1 MSFDPNPPDDQIPE
15 DQVPEDQTQQATPA
29 TPELDLTNPE
39 AWLQGIMGTIGAT
52 SQTGGFSPDF
62 RYKPRTVNA
71 IDQRLTAAEQ
81 QQINGKMVYT
91 GVADRP
97 GRIYTGEYLVDSAG
111 VISRAPYDPKVEAKD
126 LLYQMDPDVR
136 ANTLSV
142 LSKAGLYGSSKP
154 TLSGLKDRDRSAMED
169 FLTYA
174 NAEGLTW
181 DLLLGQMMVG
191 KRLPGGTI
199 TGGAKYRVSS
209 AEDIGQYL
217 RKASLER
224 LGRTMTRDDVDTAI
238 AAIQRQQ
245 AAGQAPSLAQAA
257 QQQVSQLNPG
267 MERAVSF
274 RRTIDKAMS
283 LLAGG

>member
-1 MSFDPNPPDDQIPE
+1 MSFDPNNPEDPNVPE
-15 DQVPEDQTQQATPA
+15 DQVPQETPA
-29 TPELDLTNPE
+29 ATDIDLTNPE
-39 AWLQGIMGTIGAT
+39 AWIQSVIGAVGAAT
-52 SQTGGFSPDF
+52 PKGGFSPDF

-71 IDQRLTAAEQ
+71 IDPRLNAAQ
-81 QQINGKMVYT
+81 QGEINKKMVYT
-91 GVADRP
+91 GVADRT
-97 GRIYTGEYLVDSAG
+97 GRIYTGEYLIDSGG
-111 VISRAPYDPKVEAKD
+111 VVSRAPYDAKVEAKD
-126 LLYQMDPDVR
+126 LLYQMNPNVR
-136 ANTLSV
+136 ANTLAV
-142 LSKAGLYGSSKP
+142 LARVGMYGSSKP
-154 TLSGLKDRDRSAMED
+154 TVSGLGGRDLSAMED

-181 DLLLGQMMVG
+181 DLVLGQMMVG

-209 AEDIGQYL
+209 AEDIGDYL

-238 AAIQRQQ
+238 ASIQRQQ
-245 AAGQAPSLAQAA
+245 AAGQAPSLARAA
-257 QQQVSQLNPG
+257 QQQVSQMNPEL
-267 MERAVSF
+267 ERAVSF

>member
-1 MSFDPNPPDDQIPE
+1 MSFDPNNPEDPNVPE
-15 DQVPEDQTQQATPA
+15 DQVPQETPA
-29 TPELDLTNPE
+29 ATGIDLTDPE
-39 AWLQGIMGTIGAT
+39 AWIQSVIGAVGAT
-52 SQTGGFSPDF
+52 APKGGFSPDF

-71 IDQRLTAAEQ
+71 IDPRLTQAEQ
-81 QQINGKMVYT
+81 TEINKKMVYT
-91 GVADRP
+91 GVADRT
-97 GRIYTGEYLVDSAG
+97 GRIYTGEYLIDSGG
-111 VISRAPYDPKVEAKD
+111 VVSRAPYDPKVEAKD
-126 LLYQMDPDVR
+126 LLYQMDPNVR
-136 ANTLSV
+136 ANTLAI
-142 LSKAGLYGSSKP
+142 LSRAGMYGSSKP
-154 TLSGLKDRDRSAMED
+154 TVSGLGSRDLSAMED
-169 FLTYA
+169 FLTYS

-181 DLLLGQMMVG
+181 DLLLGQMMIG

-209 AEDIGQYL
+209 AEDINDYL

-267 MERAVSF
+267 TEQAVSF

>member
-15 DQVPEDQTQQATPA
+15 DQVPQDTPVA
-29 TPELDLTNPE
+29 PELDLTDPQ
-39 AWLQGIMGTIGAT
+39 AWIQSVIGAIGST
-52 SQTGGFSPDF
+52 AAPGGFSPDF

-71 IDQRLTAAEQ
+71 IDQRLTAAQ
-81 QQINGKMVYT
+81 QEQINGKMVYT
-91 GVADRP
+91 GVADRT
-97 GRIYTGEYLVDSAG
+97 GRIYTGEYLVDSG
-111 VISRAPYDPKVEAKD
+111 GIISRAPYNAKVEAKD
-126 LLYQMDPDVR
+126 LLYQMNPDVR
-136 ANTLSV
+136 ATTLSV
-142 LSKAGLYGSSKP
+142 LSRAGIYGSSKP
-154 TLSGLKDRDRSAMED
+154 TRSGLGSRDLSAMED

-181 DLLLGQMMVG
+181 DLLLGQMMIG

-199 TGGAKYRVSS
+199 TGGATYRVSS
-209 AEDIGQYL
+209 AEDITEYL

-245 AAGQAPSLAQAA
+245 ASGRAPSLAQAA
-257 QQQVSQLNPG
+257 QQQVSELNPG
-267 MERAVSF
+267 MEQAVSF

>member
-15 DQVPEDQTQQATPA
+15 DQVPEDQTQQGAPA
-29 TPELDLTNPE
+29 IPELDLTNPE
-39 AWLQGIMGTIGAT
+39 AWIQGVIGAVGAT
-52 SQTGGFSPDF
+52 APKGGFSPDF

-91 GVADRP
+91 GVADRT

-111 VISRAPYDPKVEAKD
+111 IISRSPYDPKVEAKD
-126 LLYQMDPDVR
+126 LLYQMNPTVR
-136 ANTLSV
+136 ATTLGV
-142 LSKAGLYGSSKP
+142 LSRAGIYGSSKP
-154 TLSGLKDRDRSAMED
+154 TQTGLGRRDLSAMED

-209 AEDIGQYL
+209 AEDIGEYL

-238 AAIQRQQ
+238 ASIQRQQ

>member
-15 DQVPEDQTQQATPA
+15 DQVPEDQAQQGAPA
-29 TPELDLTNPE
+29 IPELDLTNPE
-39 AWLQGIMGTIGAT
+39 AWIQGVIGAVGAT
-52 SQTGGFSPDF
+52 APKGGFSPDF

-91 GVADRP
+91 GVADRT

-111 VISRAPYDPKVEAKD
+111 IISRSPYDPKVEAKD
-126 LLYQMDPDVR
+126 LLYQMNPTVR
-136 ANTLSV
+136 ATTLGV
-142 LSKAGLYGSSKP
+142 LSRAGIYGSSKP
-154 TLSGLKDRDRSAMED
+154 TQTGLGRRDLSAMED

-181 DLLLGQMMVG
+181 DLLLGQMMIG

-209 AEDIGQYL
+209 AEDIGEYL

-238 AAIQRQQ
+238 ASIQRQQ

-257 QQQVSQLNPG
+257 QQQVSQLNPEL
-267 MERAVSF
+267 ERAVSF